1 MKKELLFE
9 NASLQ
14 YEGRAR
20 LSCLA
25 SDQRSSGR
33 LASPRAPQ
41 VQAFGFNAAI
51 VVAVSTFVVLYILY
65 RIKPEWFKPF
75 DRYTPEDDFNDIDL

>member
-1 MKKELLFE
+1 MKKEYPFE
-9 NASLQ
+9 FASLQ

-33 LASPRAPQ
+33 LASPRTPQ
-41 VQAFGFNAAI
+41 VQVFGF
-51 VVAVSTFVVLYILY
+51 
-65 RIKPEWFKPF
+65 
-75 DRYTPEDDFNDIDL
+75 